1 MRRQPAPEL
10 RAADAPLHVRL
21 GRITGV
27 YGVKGWVRIYSYTQ
41 PRENI
46 LRYSPWLIR
55 QEGAGAGAERGG
67 SGSEQSGSG
76 QAGSL
81 SAGQGREGEQAQE
94 RGWYPVEVLAGRR
107 HGAGIVARLA
117 GCDDRDAARRLMG
130 AEIAVERARLPACET
145 DEYYWVDL
153 IGLRVENLQGV
164 ALGRVTGLLETG
176 AHDVLVVRNGRE
188 RLIPY
193 VRGRVVQAIEPD
205 AGLIR
210 VDWDESWDEVS

>member
-1 MRRQPAPEL
+1 M
-10 RAADAPLHVRL
+10 RL

-27 YGVKGWVRIYSYTQ
+27 FGVKGWVRIYSYTQ

-46 LRYSPWLIR
+46 LRYTPWLIS
-55 QEGAGAGAERGG
+55 QD
-67 SGSEQSGSG
+67 S
-76 QAGSL
+76 SL
-81 SAGQGREGEQAQE
+81 SAGQGHEGGQAQE
-94 RGWYPVEVLAGRR
+94 RDWYPVEVLAGRR
-107 HGAGIVARLA
+107 HGAGIIAHLA

-164 ALGRVTGLLETG
+164 ELGRVTGLLETG

-210 VDWDESWDEVS
+210 VDWDERWDEVS